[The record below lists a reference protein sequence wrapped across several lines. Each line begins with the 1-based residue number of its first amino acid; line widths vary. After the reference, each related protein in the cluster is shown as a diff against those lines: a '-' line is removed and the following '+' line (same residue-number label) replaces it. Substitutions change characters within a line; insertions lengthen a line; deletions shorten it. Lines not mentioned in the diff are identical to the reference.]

1 MTVKLKNNVQ
11 STLRTEVLS
20 SSTTILLPVGHGA
33 RFPTLGAG
41 EYFYATIEDAA
52 GNYEIVQATARVT
65 DTLTVTRG
73 AEGTTARTFAA
84 GSTIEMR
91 VTAAG
96 VLDAAQ
102 DAAQAAADA
111 VDLAQFSVTASAA
124 EINILDG
131 VTASTAEINLLDGVT
146 ASTAELNILD
156 GVTTTTA
163 EINILDGVTATT
175 AELNILDGVT
185 STAAELNFTDGVTSA
200 IQTQLDAKQ
209 ALDADLTAIA
219 GLSSSG
225 IIARTGAGTAAAR
238 TVTAGTGIAVTNGD
252 GVSGNPTV
260 AADLA
265 SQAEAEAGTD
275 NTKVMTPLRV
285 AQAARPV
292 LGTSVVSTSGTSF
305 DFTGIPSW
313 AKRVTVMIAGVSA
326 GTASKIVQIGA
337 GSITT
342 TGYSGGGGALATA
355 ASGSTSSTVGFLFGL
370 STLAAD
376 VLSGI
381 MTLQNITGNTWVASF
396 AGGSP
401 TGNQALMAGGF
412 IALGGTLD
420 RLRITTTNGTDTF
433 DAGTINI
440 MWE

>member
-1 MTVKLKNNVQ
+1 MGTTTTTFTLNKPTVGGDDNAWGTDWNTNADK
-11 STLRTEVLS
+11 
-20 SSTTILLPVGHGA
+20 IDDLL
-33 RFPTLGAG
+33 
-41 EYFYATIEDAA
+41 D
-52 GNYEIVQATARVT
+52 
-65 DTLTVTRG
+65 
-73 AEGTTARTFAA
+73 GTTAIKPNLSE
-84 GSTIEMR
+84 GLWK
-91 VTAAG
+91 VGG
-96 VLDAAQ
+96 VA
-102 DAAQAAADA
+102 
-111 VDLAQFSVTASAA
+111 
-124 EINILDG
+124 
-131 VTASTAEINLLDGVT
+131 
-146 ASTAELNILD
+146 
-156 GVTTTTA
+156 
-163 EINILDGVTATT
+163 
-175 AELNILDGVT
+175 VT

-209 ALDADLTAIA
+209 ASDADLTAIA
-219 GLSSSG
+219 GLSTNG

-238 TVTAGTGIAVTNGD
+238 TVTAGTGITVTNGD

-265 SQAEAEAGTD
+265 SQAEAEAGTN

-305 DFTGIPSW
+305 DFTDIPSW